1 MGVLMRFSKNSNL
14 DISGNTYRK
23 CLRFSNFLDLFWF
36 TDWQI
41 FKQKYSKLTE
51 IQGGAK
57 NVKPPYLR
65 KYLSKM
71 LEILYF
77 FWFILIY
84 RLTNFQAKILKID
97 KVFFFSLKVVSTKTL
112 SIFIENTWKLLFF
125 LMPREIYV
133 VKFSCKNTQNWQS
146 FCFFSRNQNLRISW
160 NIHRNS
166 LIFFLFSSRN
176 IIFYLLLSNI
186 KIHRKLKKIF
196 FSVFL

>member
-14 DISGNTYRK
+14 NISGNTYRK
-23 CLRFSNFLDLFWF
+23 CLRFSKFLDLFWF

-41 FKQKYSKLTE
+41 FRQKYSKLTE

-65 KYLSKM
+65 KYLLKM

-77 FWFILIY
+77 SWFILIY

-97 KVFFFSLKVVSTKTL
+97 EVCIFFPRIVSTKTF
-112 SIFIENTWKLLFF
+112 SIFIENTWKFIFF

-133 VKFSCKNTQNWQS
+133 VKFSCKNT
-146 FCFFSRNQNLRISW
+146 
-160 NIHRNS
+160 
-166 LIFFLFSSRN
+166 
-176 IIFYLLLSNI
+176 
-186 KIHRKLKKIF
+186 
-196 FSVFL
+196 